1 MDNIDF
7 LYIAEGKL
15 HLKLVGA
22 PFRIISSEFGQ
33 ATQERMLQIRR
44 RNMFSNKG
52 IMAKQIPPQMLKQM
66 EEQANTPAPVK
77 ITGACCDSQG
87 KIYYALNVGD
97 VAGIFALD
105 EKRIDEKRLYHG
117 SDFLIQHLHVHDQE
131 QLLACSTIQKDGTA
145 NIAIMPVKGARP
157 NDITEGDSI
166 DLAPRWLP
174 NEKKALVYQSAGIAR
189 NGNGFVL
196 NRSPFRIEKLDF
208 IAQEVTCLA
217 EDENYDFLEP
227 QITNDGTLFY
237 IRRPYNSQFQAIN
250 IWTVIKDILL
260 IPFRL
265 ANTIYQIANFFAV
278 TFTGNPLM
286 KVGEVKPSETQKMKV
301 WGDLIDLQQLPKDKN
316 LKEGDAPSLVPN
328 SWQLICQKTD
338 GTEIVIAER
347 VLYYDLR
354 KDGSI
359 IYTNGNNI
367 YSLTE
372 FAEKPKKIL
381 GHKLI
386 DHLAIVSC

>member
-22 PFRIISSEFGQ
+22 PFRIISSEFGK
-33 ATQERMLQIRR
+33 ATQERILQIRR
-44 RNMFSNKG
+44 KNIFANQGM
-52 IMAKQIPPQMLKQM
+52 MANQIPPQMLKQM
-66 EEQANTPAPVK
+66 EEQANTPTPVN
-77 ITGACCDSQG
+77 ITSTCCDSQG
-87 KIYYALNVGD
+87 KIYYALHVGD
-97 VAGIFALD
+97 VAGIFSLD

-131 QLLACSTIQKDGTA
+131 QLIACSTIQKDGTA

-174 NEKKALVYQSAGIAR
+174 YEKKALVYQSAGIAR
-189 NGNGFVL
+189 NSNGFVL

-208 IAQEVTCLA
+208 IAQDVTCLA

-227 QITNDGTLFY
+227 QMTSDGTLFY
-237 IRRPYNSQFQAIN
+237 IRRPYNSQFKAIS

-260 IPFRL
+260 LPFRI

-278 TFTGNPLM
+278 TFTGKPLM
-286 KVGEVKPSETQKMKV
+286 KVGEAQPSETQKMKV
-301 WGDLIDLQQLPKDKN
+301 WGHLIDLQKLPKDKN
-316 LKEGDAPSLVPN
+316 RKEGDAPSLVPN
-328 SWQLICQKTD
+328 SWQLICHKTD
-338 GTEIVIAER
+338 GTEIVIAEG
-347 VLYYDLR
+347 VLYYDL
-354 KDGSI
+354 KNDGSI

-372 FAEKPKKIL
+372 LSEKPKKIL
-381 GHKLI
+381 AHKLVE
-386 DHLAIVSC
+386 HLAIVSF